1 MSATAAFASL
11 PASVQRRYSPGI
23 SITARPAAIA
33 RRASAAEGAPSVRR
47 WERTSS
53 DSADEDDDDVV
64 STSETAAPK
73 RFSKTLAGGDDDS
86 LTFVDHRRMCRAVT
100 RCKTPDEVL
109 ALASA
114 SMPSWNNITL
124 AASFV
129 AIAKGAARSS
139 PASVKALLASDTYA
153 RMEHRAATSAV
164 HSLGAR
170 GVVNILHSVATL
182 HQNRDVNPSTDLI
195 SALDK
200 AVERTSMHMRPKEV
214 AAAMWSYVALDAS
227 PLAPTLSSSLTLA
240 AARVMSHTETEVD
253 HQGFELGAGAR
264 EVASLAASLAK
275 LGVTLGVTSR
285 RHHKGTTS
293 RGAGSSSNGSRV
305 PSFGSCDVG
314 DTTWEMLIIVA
325 AAAAAERDATAAL
338 HPAVKRSARDM
349 NGQGVMNALWA
360 YAEMAPGGFE
370 PATRGSPDGDAI
382 HAAADAIYDRLFTLA
397 SSDDADAMN
406 SAEAAGS
413 LAACAKIKT
422 RGLVPDAPPETLR
435 ALCARANALAGAMS
449 AKEAANCAWARSR
462 LSSSN
467 DDANLETECPM
478 DGLDAA
484 VVRTS
489 RVMNGWDVSTAL
501 WAYDGLREG
510 ELRRLDG
517 GKEKWLPE
525 DAQEGVARFPRSV
538 SVRGDM
544 FRAMDAALART
555 LPAMNSSEKAQV
567 PRCWHHRIEELREE
581 LGLRNVE
588 NSVDEAYE

>member
-11 PASVQRRYSPGI
+11 PASVQRRYSPGV

-47 WERTSS
+47 WERTSP

-64 STSETAAPK
+64 STSERAAPK

-100 RCKTPDEVL
+100 RCKTPEEVL

-114 SMPSWNNITL
+114 SMPSWNNVTL

-153 RMEHRAATSAV
+153 RIETRAATSAV
-164 HSLGAR
+164 RSLGAR

-182 HQNRDVNPSTDLI
+182 HQNHDINPSTDLI
-195 SALDK
+195 SALDQ
-200 AVERTSMHMRPKEV
+200 AVERTGGQMRPKEV
-214 AAAMWSYVALDAS
+214 AAALWSYVALDAS

-240 AARVMSHTETEVD
+240 AARVLSHTETEVD

-264 EVASLAASLAK
+264 EIASLATSLAK

-325 AAAAAERDATAAL
+325 AAAAEERDATAAL

-382 HAAADAIYDRLFTLA
+382 RSAADAIYDRLFTLA
-397 SSDDADAMN
+397 SSADADAMN

-449 AKEAANCAWARSR
+449 AKEA
-462 LSSSN
+462 
-467 DDANLETECPM
+467 
-478 DGLDAA
+478 
-484 VVRTS
+484 
-489 RVMNGWDVSTAL
+489 VSL
-501 WAYDGLREG
+501 
-510 ELRRLDG
+510 
-517 GKEKWLPE
+517 
-525 DAQEGVARFPRSV
+525 F
-538 SVRGDM
+538 
-544 FRAMDAALART
+544 
-555 LPAMNSSEKAQV
+555 
-567 PRCWHHRIEELREE
+567 
-581 LGLRNVE
+581 
-588 NSVDEAYE
+588 

>member
-1 MSATAAFASL
+1 
-11 PASVQRRYSPGI
+11 
-23 SITARPAAIA
+23 
-33 RRASAAEGAPSVRR
+33 
-47 WERTSS
+47 
-53 DSADEDDDDVV
+53 
-64 STSETAAPK
+64 
-73 RFSKTLAGGDDDS
+73 
-86 LTFVDHRRMCRAVT
+86 
-100 RCKTPDEVL
+100 
-109 ALASA
+109 
-114 SMPSWNNITL
+114 
-124 AASFV
+124 
-129 AIAKGAARSS
+129 
-139 PASVKALLASDTYA
+139 
-153 RMEHRAATSAV
+153 
-164 HSLGAR
+164 
-170 GVVNILHSVATL
+170 
-182 HQNRDVNPSTDLI
+182 
-195 SALDK
+195 
-200 AVERTSMHMRPKEV
+200 
-214 AAAMWSYVALDAS
+214 
-227 PLAPTLSSSLTLA
+227 
-240 AARVMSHTETEVD
+240 
-253 HQGFELGAGAR
+253 
-264 EVASLAASLAK
+264 
-275 LGVTLGVTSR
+275 
-285 RHHKGTTS
+285 
-293 RGAGSSSNGSRV
+293 
-305 PSFGSCDVG
+305 
-314 DTTWEMLIIVA
+314 
-325 AAAAAERDATAAL
+325 
-338 HPAVKRSARDM
+338 
-349 NGQGVMNALWA
+349 MNALWA

-382 HAAADAIYDRLFTLA
+382 RSAADAIYDRLYTLA

-406 SAEAAGS
+406 PAEAAGS

-544 FRAMDAALART
+544 FRAMDTALART
-555 LPAMNSSEKAQV
+555 LPTMNSSEKAQV
-567 PRCWHHRIEELREE
+567 PACWHHRIEELREE

-588 NSVDEAYE
+588 NSVDEA

>member
-11 PASVQRRYSPGI
+11 PASVQRRYSPGV

-53 DSADEDDDDVV
+53 DSADEDEDDDV
-64 STSETAAPK
+64 STSERAAPK

-129 AIAKGAARSS
+129 AIAKGATRS

-153 RMEHRAATSAV
+153 RIETRAATSAV
-164 HSLGAR
+164 RSLGAR

-182 HQNRDVNPSTDLI
+182 HQNHDINPSTDLI
-195 SALDK
+195 SALDQ
-200 AVERTSMHMRPKEV
+200 AVERTGGQMRPKEV
-214 AAAMWSYVALDAS
+214 AAALWSYVALDAS

-240 AARVMSHTETEVD
+240 AARVLSHTETEVD

-264 EVASLAASLAK
+264 EIASLATSLAK

-325 AAAAAERDATAAL
+325 AAAAAEQDATAAL

-382 HAAADAIYDRLFTLA
+382 RSAADAIYDRLFTLA
-397 SSDDADAMN
+397 SSADADAMN

-449 AKEAANCAWARSR
+449 AKEA
-462 LSSSN
+462 
-467 DDANLETECPM
+467 
-478 DGLDAA
+478 
-484 VVRTS
+484 
-489 RVMNGWDVSTAL
+489 VSL
-501 WAYDGLREG
+501 
-510 ELRRLDG
+510 
-517 GKEKWLPE
+517 
-525 DAQEGVARFPRSV
+525 F
-538 SVRGDM
+538 
-544 FRAMDAALART
+544 
-555 LPAMNSSEKAQV
+555 
-567 PRCWHHRIEELREE
+567 
-581 LGLRNVE
+581 
-588 NSVDEAYE
+588 